1 MSSKNSS
8 ATTNKTAI
16 LAYIPV
22 LHEGYQHLLEK
33 HSEATNIYLLPAEI
47 THQLRSLQ
55 KDIRAISAEK
65 MARALQALYQERTI
79 SVATSEI
86 LHDLANKSI
95 SLIFPDEDIS
105 RLVITEYFPENEVIF
120 DSIFLRWDKERS
132 LRVYPPIPSYSLN
145 SATKNLAKS
154 QKSTNSP
161 HTSFMDLAQ
170 AEAAKSADWWRQVGA
185 VLVKDG
191 TLVLQTHNTHLPNEQ
206 APYIL
211 GDPRA
216 NFHAGDHIELSTAIH
231 AEAKLIA
238 QAAKNGIALAGTE
251 LYCTT
256 FPCPPCA
263 KLIAES
269 GIKTLYYADGYSM
282 LDGEEVLK
290 QADVQVVK
298 VAPPAP
304 KS

>member
-1 MSSKNSS
+1 MSSKNNS
-8 ATTNKTAI
+8 ATTNNAVI
-16 LAYIPV
+16 VAYIPV
-22 LHEGYQHLLEK
+22 LHEGYRHFIEK
-33 HSEATNIYLLPAEI
+33 HPEATNVYLLPAKI
-47 THQLRSLQ
+47 THKLRSLQ
-55 KDIRAISAEK
+55 KDIRAVSAEK
-65 MARALQALYQERTI
+65 MAVALQALYPNRTL
-79 SVATSEI
+79 SVATSAI
-86 LHDLANKSI
+86 LHDLAIKNI
-95 SLIFPDEDIS
+95 TVILPDEDIS
-105 RLVITEYFPENEVIF
+105 RLIVSEYLPENEVIF

-132 LRVYPPIPSYSLN
+132 LRVYPPAASKSLKTT
-145 SATKNLAKS
+145 SA
-154 QKSTNSP
+154 
-161 HTSFMDLAQ
+161 FMELAQ
-170 AEAAKSADWWRQVGA
+170 AEAVKSADWWRQVGA

-191 TLVLQTHNTHLPNEQ
+191 KIILQTHNTHLPNEQ

-238 QAAKNGIALAGTE
+238 QAAKHGIALEKTE

-269 GIKTLYYADGYSM
+269 GIKTLYFAEGYSM

-290 QADVQVVK
+290 NAGVDVVQVD
-298 VAPPAP
+298 ARLATQTA
-304 KS
+304 SQS

>member
-1 MSSKNSS
+1 MSSKNNS

-16 LAYIPV
+16 VAYIPV
-22 LHEGYQHLLEK
+22 LHEGYQHLIEK
-33 HSEATNIYLLPAEI
+33 HQEAGTVYLLPAEI

-55 KDIRAISAEK
+55 KDIRAISEEK
-65 MARALQALYQERTI
+65 MAAALQALYPERTI
-79 SVATSEI
+79 SVATSDI
-86 LHDLANKSI
+86 LHDLANKNTA
-95 SLIFPDEDIS
+95 LIFPEEDIS

-120 DSIFLRWDKERS
+120 DTIFLRWDKEQS
-132 LRVYPPIPSYSLN
+132 LRVYPPSLTYSLN
-145 SATKNLAKS
+145 SATKNLAKT
-154 QKSTNSP
+154 QNSDDSP
-161 HTSFMDLAQ
+161 NTSFMELAQ

-191 TLVLQTHNTHLPNEQ
+191 ALVLQTHNTHLPNEQ

-238 QAAKNGIALAGTE
+238 QAAKLGITLAGTE

-269 GIKTLYYADGYSM
+269 GIVTLYFAEGYSM
-282 LDGEEVLK
+282 LDGEEVL
-290 QADVQVVK
+290 QNAK
-298 VAPPAP
+298 VEIIQTAFQ
-304 KS
+304 S